1 VGQVAAL
8 IIGVIVLV
16 VGGALM
22 YFGRRTQ
29 AKTNLMR
36 SVATAN
42 ASELSNLLP
51 GEMVELKG
59 TIRCASPLSAEY
71 VNKACV
77 WYSAQMTREYEHRE
91 KDSDGNWE
99 TNRRS
104 ETVSSNTQQTPFFV
118 QDATGQTEV
127 DLDGA
132 EIDAPVI
139 LDRFED
145 KASEGTSGP
154 SISIGGISISGGGG
168 DKTLGY
174 RYKVKALETDKP
186 IYVLGAYREDG
197 TVGAPP
203 EGSKTRKFIVSHRT
217 EEQLRTAW
225 GKSAQRMGFAAVACA
240 AIGVIL
246 IVVGIVLLVV

>member
-1 VGQVAAL
+1 MVVL

-36 SVATAN
+36 AVATAN
-42 ASELSNLLP
+42 AAELSNLLP

-59 TIRCASPLSAEY
+59 TIRCASPLMAEY

-77 WYSAQMTREYEHRE
+77 WYSATMTREYEHRE
-91 KDSDGNWE
+91 KDSDGHWE

-104 ETVSSNTQQTPFFV
+104 ETVSSNTQHTPFFV
-118 QDATGQTEV
+118 QDATGQTQV
-127 DLDGA
+127 DLTGA

-145 KASEGTSGP
+145 KPSGGNSGP

-168 DKTLGY
+168 GDKTLGY
-174 RYKVKALETDKP
+174 RYNVKALEIDKP
-186 IYVLGAYREDG
+186 VYVLGVYREDG

-203 EGSKTRKFIVSHRT
+203 EGSKTRKFIVSHRS
-217 EEQLRTAW
+217 EEDL
-225 GKSAQRMGFAAVACA
+225 SASWRKHAYRLGLAAIACA
-240 AIGVIL
+240 LIGAIL
-246 IVVGIVLLVV
+246 IVVGIALLVV

>member
-1 VGQVAAL
+1 MAAL
-8 IIGVIVLV
+8 VIGVIVLAA
-16 VGGALM
+16 GGALM

-42 ASELSNLLP
+42 ATELSKLLP
-51 GEMVELKG
+51 GEMLELKG
-59 TIRCASPLSAEY
+59 TIRCANPLTAEY
-71 VNKACV
+71 VNKPCV
-77 WYSAQMTREYEHRE
+77 WYSATMTREYEHRE
-91 KDSDGNWE
+91 KDSDGNWQ

-104 ETVSSNTQQTPFFV
+104 ETVSSNKQFTPFFV
-118 QDATGQTEV
+118 QDATGQTQV
-127 DLDGA
+127 DLTGA

-145 KASEGTSGP
+145 KASEGSSGP

-174 RYKVKALETDKP
+174 RYNVKALEIDKP

-217 EEQLRTAW
+217 EEELRTSW
-225 GKSAQRMGFAAVACA
+225 GKHAQRLGFAAVACA
-240 AIGVIL
+240 AIGIIV
-246 IVVGIVLLVV
+246 IVVGVVLLVV

>member
-1 VGQVAAL
+1 VAAL

-22 YFGRRTQ
+22 FFGRRTQ
-29 AKTNLMR
+29 AKTNLMQ

-59 TIRCASPLSAEY
+59 TIRCASPLTAEY

-77 WYSAQMTREYEHRE
+77 WYSSSMTREYEHRE

-104 ETVSSNTQQTPFFV
+104 ETVSSNKQFTPFFV
-118 QDATGQTEV
+118 QDATGQTQV
-127 DLDGA
+127 DLTGA

-145 KASEGTSGP
+145 KPSGGNSGP
-154 SISIGGISISGGGG
+154 SISIGGISFSGGGG

-174 RYKVKALETDKP
+174 RYNVKALEVDKP
-186 IYVLGAYREDG
+186 VYVLGVYREDG

-217 EEQLRTAW
+217 EEQLHASW
-225 GKSAQRMGFAAVACA
+225 GKSAQRMGFAAIACA

-246 IVVGIVLLVV
+246 IVIGIVLLVV